1 MKEAVFNYLRLDGRF
16 PHILCAGC
24 GIGTIMK
31 AMVYAFSDLNLP
43 NERICVVSGIGCSS
57 RVPGYLDCDTF
68 HTLHGRAIPCAIGV
82 KLAQPEMKVIVIGG
96 DGDILA
102 IGLSHFIHAARRN
115 IDLTCIIVN
124 NFNYGMTGGQVSPT
138 TPQGSL
144 TLTTPYKNPERE
156 FNILEITKAAGAVF
170 FARSTTYHAQHLK
183 EMIKKAIEK
192 KGFSVVEVI
201 SQCPTFFGRVNR
213 IGDGVKMLEYFKEK
227 SVEVKTLPVSSRSEK
242 EEKFPEGKIVI
253 GVLYETSAEEFLES
267 YQKNVQGEYEGRG

>member
-1 MKEAVFNYLRLDGRF
+1 MKQEVFNYLRLDERF

-31 AMVYAFSDLNLP
+31 AMVSAFVDLQLP
-43 NERICVVSGIGCSS
+43 NEKICVVSGIGCAS

-82 KLAQPEMKVIVIGG
+82 KLAQPEMKVMVIGG

-124 NFNYGMTGGQVSPT
+124 NFNYGMTGGQASPT
-138 TPQGSL
+138 TPKGSL
-144 TLTTPYKNPERE
+144 TLTTPYRNPERE
-156 FNILEITKAAGAVF
+156 FDLLEISKSAGAVF

-183 EMIKKAIEK
+183 KMIKEAIRK

-227 SVEVKTLPVSSRSEK
+227 SVEIKTLK
-242 EEKFPEGKIVI
+242 GEKFPEGKIGI
-253 GVLYETSAEEFLES
+253 GVLYETNADDFLES
-267 YQKNVQGEYEGRG
+267 YRKNIQGRHEGRG